1 MKPFGEIFREVLDQ
15 QGLTQDDVAK
25 LLETTQS
32 TISYYCNLQKPPRRR
47 TLGLISAR
55 LGVPLAQLRGEAEL
69 QKGVGR
75 KAPDIQD
82 SDGSPLDGAV
92 GAAMKDLKRRW
103 KKKPHER
110 ATIKHLVAAL
120 FPKDA
125 QRVIAWLEKS

>member
-1 MKPFGEIFREVLDQ
+1 VKPFGEIFREILKQ
-15 QGLTQDDVAK
+15 RGLTQDDAAK
-25 LLETTQS
+25 LLETPQS

-47 TLGLISAR
+47 NLGLISAR
-55 LGVPLAQLRGEAEL
+55 LGIPLPELMGEVEPR
-69 QKGVGR
+69 KVTD
-75 KAPDIQD
+75 KAPAIQD

-120 FPKDA
+120 FPKAA
-125 QRVIAWLEKS
+125 QRLIAWLEKS